1 MNEVDIRGGGLATL
15 EAMRGCGVAAAGD
28 NEELDEDDDDEEEV
42 EDVEDEQ
49 LPRPDLCD
57 GILCLVLPVTCDGCD
72 KLRLALSGI
81 GVLGRFDD
89 DVMLLFAPRLDDA
102 DAFDGLFVV
111 DIGPFV
117 MSCDD
122 DD

>member
-1 MNEVDIRGGGLATL
+1 MGVNEVDIRGGGLATL
-15 EAMRGCGVAAAGD
+15 EAMRGCGVAALAAGD
-28 NEELDEDDDDEEEV
+28 NEELDEDEEEV

-89 DVMLLFAPRLDDA
+89 DVMLLFAARLDDT
-102 DAFDGLFVV
+102 DEFDGLFVV
-111 DIGPFV
+111 DDGPFV
-117 MSCDD
+117 ICDD
-122 DD
+122 D

>member
-1 MNEVDIRGGGLATL
+1 MNEVDIRGGGLATV
-15 EAMRGCGVAAAGD
+15 EAMRGCGVAALAAGD
-28 NEELDEDDDDEEEV
+28 NEELEDEEDVDEV
-42 EDVEDEQ
+42 DDEQ

-89 DVMLLFAPRLDDA
+89 DVMLLFAARLDDP

-111 DIGPFV
+111 DDGPFV
-117 MSCDD
+117 ICDD
-122 DD
+122 DDD